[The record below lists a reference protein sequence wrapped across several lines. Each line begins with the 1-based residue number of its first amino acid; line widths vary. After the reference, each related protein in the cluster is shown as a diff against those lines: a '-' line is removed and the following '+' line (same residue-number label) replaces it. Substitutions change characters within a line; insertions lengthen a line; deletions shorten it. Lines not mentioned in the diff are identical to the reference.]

1 VKLYKVLDSNQRS
14 CNGGFAQWIPGQWM
28 PPIIGK
34 LIPCENG
41 YHLCHAEDLVDWLDA
56 EIWEAEY
63 RGEIVEGANKAVVRE
78 ARITHKLETWNE
90 RSARLFACDCAEQA
104 LKLVEN
110 PSIRSTEAVRIARL
124 YADGKATHTELST
137 ARRAVWI
144 EEEATAGG
152 VAWATAGI
160 VAWAAA
166 WSAAKD
172 AVGTA
177 VGTEAKNA
185 MREKQTRLLLQHLGI

>member
-1 VKLYKVLDSNQRS
+1 MKLYKVLDSNQRS
-14 CNGGFAQWIPGQWM
+14 CNGGFAQWIPRQWM
-28 PPIIGK
+28 SPIIGK

-63 RGEIVEGANKAVVRE
+63 RGEIVEATNKAVVRE

-90 RSARLFACDCAEQA
+90 RSARLFACDCAEQS

-110 PSIRSTEAVRIARL
+110 PGIRSTEAVRIARL
-124 YADGKATHTELST
+124 YADGKATYDELS
-137 ARRAVWI
+137 AAGRVAWVEEQAV
-144 EEEATAGG
+144 AGG
-152 VAWATAGI
+152 VAWVVTGTM
-160 VAWAAA
+160 AWIAA
-166 WSAAKD
+166 WSAAED

-185 MREKQTRLLLQHLGI
+185 MREKQIQLLLQYLGI